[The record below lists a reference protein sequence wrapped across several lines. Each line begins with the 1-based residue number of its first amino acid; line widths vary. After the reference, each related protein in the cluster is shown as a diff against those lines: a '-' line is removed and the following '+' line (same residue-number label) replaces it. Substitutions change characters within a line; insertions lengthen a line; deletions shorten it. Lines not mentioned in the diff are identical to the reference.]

1 MSEQERIMN
10 VALLWGGCFCLTA
23 AFCLSMGNDYNR
35 EKRNWLIWMELSAG
49 ALLCCDA
56 AA

>member
-23 AFCLSMGNDYNR
+23 AFCLSMGEMTTTGKN
-35 EKRNWLIWMELSAG
+35 ATG
-49 ALLCCDA
+49 
-56 AA
+56 